1 MPLSKYNTDILLA
14 APDET
19 VAQVLLRLPDKPN
32 TRRYTYVVAPLSDG
46 RYLAVWWFDIEEAQ
60 RRSEF
65 DLRDA
70 PLEWVAERFDLV
82 RTGTVPR
89 SANATE
95 TMQQLPSQPGGRLVV
110 LDQGQAVG
118 VVEFRTRRI
127 DPQQLRLPDPF
138 FDLPPKP
145 PFRRDHV
152 VEVSPDQGD
161 GPDTDTKPPQAILK
175 PEEVLPPEGD
185 PRVFNAWID
194 GKPPEEPLKLG
205 RTYELAFDVAE
216 PRTGAATASA
226 APAAKVMAEAGL
238 QQLDIDV
245 VIVTADF
252 TVIGDEQAR
261 LVMPRVG
268 PSKNTV
274 RFTIE
279 PTKNGPGVIS
289 AIFLAQGRALQKMT
303 ITLQVGEAPQRVMEA
318 ETSGLNLS
326 SSIALAL
333 RRPDKR
339 QIVLT
344 ILKRDS
350 HYLFLLSN
358 GGVTR
363 YTLNLSETYVDGLIT
378 KARAALLEI
387 VRTPSPEGG
396 LPAYQRPDTTIPED
410 IHRATLIKL
419 AQLGV
424 LLYEQLFYGPGNND
438 GRPLGDLL
446 RKYSQE
452 GRLWIEIVPEH
463 FVFPWPLL
471 YDRKPFDPK
480 TVDLDGF
487 WGFKHVIQYTPEF
500 SAGRVVSLDPAIRV
514 KDKLE
519 LAFVLNAS
527 IDGELASKGLAT
539 PVVQPQREHLPT
551 LKQVNVKEYL
561 SRDDLFGLMSNSDN
575 PAQLIYLYCHAVS
588 RLPGEPGGVGASR
601 LVLTNKDVVT
611 LDDLTVFAPPS
622 DEPLKSA
629 PLVFLNACESAELS
643 PYLYDG
649 LVPYL
654 INKGA
659 RGVLGTEVETP
670 AYFAAEFAR
679 FFLERFTA
687 GGEPLGE
694 LLLSLR
700 RSYAEDKRNVMGLLY
715 ALYSSGSVV
724 VERE

>member
-1 MPLSKYNTDILLA
+1 MPLTGYKTNILLA

-19 VAQVLLRLPDKPN
+19 VGQVLARLPDKPN

-46 RYLAVWWFDIEEAQ
+46 SYLAVWWFDIEEAQ
-60 RRSEF
+60 RTSAF
-65 DLRDA
+65 DLRNA
-70 PLEWVAERFDLV
+70 PLERVAQEFGLV
-82 RTGTVPR
+82 CTGTVSR
-89 SANATE
+89 SDNASA
-95 TMQQLPSQPGGRLVV
+95 TMERLRSQPGQRLVV
-110 LDQGQAVG
+110 IDQGQVVG
-118 VVEFRTRRI
+118 VLDLGLRSV
-127 DPQQLRLPDPF
+127 DAQQLRLPDAF
-138 FDLPPKP
+138 FDVPPKP
-145 PFRRDHV
+145 PLPGTRV
-152 VEVSPDQGD
+152 VEVNINGGD
-161 GPDTDTKPPQAILK
+161 EPETGTGSISANLGPDGNVPPPAA
-175 PEEVLPPEGD
+175 D

-205 RTYELAFDVAE
+205 RTYDLAFNVDE
-216 PRTGAATASA
+216 PRTGAATATVT
-226 APAAKVMAEAGL
+226 PVAKIMAEAGL

-252 TVIGDEQAR
+252 TVHGNDQGR
-261 LVMPRVG
+261 LVVPRVG

-274 RFTIE
+274 RFAIE

-289 AIFLAQGRALQKMT
+289 AVFLAQGRAIQKMT
-303 ITLQVGEAPQRVMEA
+303 ITLQVGEEPRRVIEA

-326 SSIALAL
+326 SSIAVAL

-344 ILKRDS
+344 ILRRDS
-350 HYLFLLSN
+350 HYQFLLSN

-363 YTLNLSETYVDGLIT
+363 YTLNLSETYVDELIG

-396 LPAYQRPDTTIPED
+396 LPVYQRPDTTIPED

-419 AQLGV
+419 AELGF
-424 LLYEQLFYGPGNND
+424 LLYERLFYSPGSND
-438 GRPLGDLL
+438 GRQLGDLL

-452 GRLWIEIVPEH
+452 GQLWIEIVPEH

-471 YDRKPFDPK
+471 YDRKPLDPK
-480 TVDLDGF
+480 AVDLDGF

-519 LAFVLNAS
+519 LAFVVNTS

-551 LKQVNVKEYL
+551 LKQVNVTEYL
-561 SRDDLFGLMSNSDN
+561 SRAELFSLMSNSDN

-588 RLPGEPGGVGASR
+588 RQPGEQGGVSASR
-601 LVLTNKDVVT
+601 LVLTNKEVVT
-611 LDDLTVFAPPS
+611 LDDLTIYAPPS
-622 DEPLKSA
+622 DEPLKNA

-670 AYFAAEFAR
+670 
-679 FFLERFTA
+679 
-687 GGEPLGE
+687 
-694 LLLSLR
+694 
-700 RSYAEDKRNVMGLLY
+700 
-715 ALYSSGSVV
+715 
-724 VERE
+724 